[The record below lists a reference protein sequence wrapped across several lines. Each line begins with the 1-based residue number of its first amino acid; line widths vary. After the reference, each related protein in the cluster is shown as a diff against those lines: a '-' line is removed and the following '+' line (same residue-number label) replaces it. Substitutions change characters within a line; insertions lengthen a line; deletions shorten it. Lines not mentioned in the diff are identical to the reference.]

1 LQFLETQKQKSGDKN
16 KKKVILHHL
25 LFISFLRNSIE
36 KTREQDEKSESATER
51 DRERQ
56 RAREKQRRRR
66 KAKGRT
72 LNLSARKR
80 S

>member
-56 RAREKQRRRR
+56 RERERSKEEEERQRE
-66 KAKGRT
+66 GH
-72 LNLSARKR
+72 LI
-80 S
+80 